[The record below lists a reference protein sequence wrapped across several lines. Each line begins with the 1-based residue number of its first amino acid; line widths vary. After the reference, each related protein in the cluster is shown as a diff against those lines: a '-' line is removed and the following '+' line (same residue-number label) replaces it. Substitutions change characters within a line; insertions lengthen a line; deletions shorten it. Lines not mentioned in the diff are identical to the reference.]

1 VKNFVTF
8 RFSKN
13 ESIVPLKGIREDEE
27 TRFRGRLDVDE
38 EEERYRLVLVEMDR
52 FFIVTFTRTRTRS
65 FGRDTWKRT
74 DERQDGNDGTK
85 FTKERGTAKQ
95 IPGIPPTRNREE
107 LRRRTPRFFRCKRGG
122 GLYTADESVQ
132 SSARENVSR
141 DTGRGTY

>member
-1 VKNFVTF
+1 VKIFVTF

-27 TRFRGRLDVDE
+27 KRFRGRLDVDE

-65 FGRDTWKRT
+65 FGRDTRKRT
-74 DERQDGNDGTK
+74 DERQDGNDGKK

-95 IPGIPPTRNREE
+95 IPGIPPTRNRGE
-107 LRRRTPRFFRCKRGG
+107 LRRTPRFRCKGG
-122 GLYTADESVQ
+122 GL
-132 SSARENVSR
+132 
-141 DTGRGTY
+141 